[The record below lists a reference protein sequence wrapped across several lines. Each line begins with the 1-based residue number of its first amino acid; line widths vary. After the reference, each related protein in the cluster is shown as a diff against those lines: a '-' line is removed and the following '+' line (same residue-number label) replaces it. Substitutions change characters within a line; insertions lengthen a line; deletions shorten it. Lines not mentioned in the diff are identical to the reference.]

1 MKYLIDFILAVFIIY
16 LLSRSVIR
24 YFAEEEGERRYREQ
38 EREREK
44 SQKQKGV
51 SKEIG
56 EYIDYEEVDE

>member
-1 MKYLIDFILAVFIIY
+1 MKYLIDFILAVVIIY

-24 YFAEEEGERRYREQ
+24 FFAEEEAERRDREA

-44 SQKQKGV
+44 KKPKGV

-56 EYIDYEEVDE
+56 EYIDYEEDDE